1 MYRELKRV
9 YYITPS
15 NYIELVKGYC
25 QLLRDKQEEFGG
37 EIRKLALGLKK
48 LLDAA

>member
-1 MYRELKRV
+1 MFNELKRV

-25 QLLRDKQEEFGG
+25 SLLKLKQEEYSN
-37 EIRKLALGLKK
+37 EIKKLAKGLNK
-48 LLDAA
+48 LY